1 MNSFFGAD
9 IADTC
14 MGSARLLHRD
24 ARLAKPSA
32 PVQSSAKV
40 RQRKEHVV
48 RFTTID
54 KATADPAIREA
65 KGPVAVIIAEDD
77 VEIDTTIRHHGFAGF
92 CTIILVAPTEVTLG
106 EDVDEMVIRIDHPT
120 RMADATEV
128 VVNAIAATLPEK
140 TWLYYCYNAEYLFYP
155 YAESR
160 TIGEMLVFH
169 GEERRSA
176 MLTYVIDVYAGD
188 LRDAKD
194 AVSLEDAHL
203 DRSGYYA
210 QARYA
215 ADGQQRDRQLDFHGG
230 LRWRFEEHIADAR
243 RRIDRI
249 AIVRTQKGVRLRADH
264 TWSDEEFNTFACPWH
279 NNITAAIVS
288 FRTAKALRTN
298 PSSRFD
304 IDTFRWHNSTEFEW
318 HSQQLLELGLMEPG
332 QWF

>member
-1 MNSFFGAD
+1 MNSFLGAD
-9 IADTC
+9 IASTYN
-14 MGSARLLHRD
+14 GSARLLHRD
-24 ARLAKPSA
+24 ARLAKPLA
-32 PVQSSAKV
+32 AVASSAKF
-40 RQRKEHVV
+40 RQPKECVV
-48 RFTTID
+48 RFTAID
-54 KATADPAIREA
+54 KATADPAIRTA
-65 KGPVAVIIAEDD
+65 KGPVAIIIAEDD
-77 VEIDTTIRHHGFAGF
+77 VEVDTTIRHHGFAGF
-92 CTIILVAPTEVTLG
+92 RTIILVAPPEVALG
-106 EDVDEMVIRIDHPT
+106 EDVAEMVIRVDHPT
-120 RMADATEV
+120 RMHDATEV
-128 VVNAIAATLPEK
+128 VVNAIAAALPEK
-140 TWLYYCYNAEYLFYP
+140 TWLYYCYNAEFLFYP

-160 TIGEMLVFH
+160 TVGEMLVFH

-188 LRDAKD
+188 LRDAND
-194 AVSLEDAHL
+194 AVSLDDAHL

-210 QARYA
+210 QARYGE
-215 ADGQQRDRQLDFHGG
+215 DGQQKDRQLDFHGG

-249 AIVRTQKGVRLRADH
+249 AIIRTQKGVRLRADH

-279 NNITAAIVS
+279 NNVTAAIVS

-298 PSSRFD
+298 PASRFD